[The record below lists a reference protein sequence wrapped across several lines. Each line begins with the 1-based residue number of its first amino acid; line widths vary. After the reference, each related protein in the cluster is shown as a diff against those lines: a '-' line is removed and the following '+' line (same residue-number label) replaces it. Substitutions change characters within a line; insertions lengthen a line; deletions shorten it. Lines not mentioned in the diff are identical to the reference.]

1 MALEDDKSGHRMR
14 LWQRFE
20 NGGISALAEYEI
32 VELLLTYAI
41 ARKDVKPI
49 AKALLKKFGN
59 LKNILRADK
68 AELTSV
74 EGMGDASATMIRF
87 VSSIIPLYHLQVL
100 EESPL
105 ELDSVDKLVEFF
117 RARIGAERIEVLEM
131 ACFDSQLRLLPKG
144 AIRLFEGSANTAN
157 VDIRRIVECAIK
169 LGASSIVLSHNHP
182 NGDAKPSLADIEFT
196 RNLSNAC
203 RPIKLDFIEHI
214 IIAKNSFFSFR
225 RDGRF
230 DVLYDSTSQEE
241 YYESSVASRK
251 KRLKIQ

>member
-1 MALEDDKSGHRMR
+1 MALENDKSGHRMR
-14 LWQRFE
+14 LRQRFE
-20 NGGISALAEYEI
+20 DGGISALAEYEI
-32 VELLLTYAI
+32 VELMLTYAI

-59 LKNILRADK
+59 FKNILK
-68 AELTSV
+68 AEKSELISV
-74 EGMGDASATMIRF
+74 EGMGEASATMINF
-87 VSSIIPLYHLQVL
+87 ISSIIPLYHMQVL

-105 ELDSVDKLVEFF
+105 ELDSVDKLVQFF
-117 RARIGAERIEVLEM
+117 RARIGAEKIEVLEM

-230 DVLYDSTSQEE
+230 DVLYDSTSQEQ

-251 KRLKIQ
+251 KILKVQ

>member
-1 MALEDDKSGHRMR
+1 MALENDKSGHRQR
-14 LWQRFE
+14 LRKRFE
-20 NGGISALAEYEI
+20 DGGISALAEYEI

-59 LKNILRADK
+59 LKNILTADR
-68 AELTSV
+68 AELSGI
-74 EGMGDASATMIRF
+74 EGMGEASATMIKF

-105 ELDSVDKLVEFF
+105 ELDSVDKLAEFF
-117 RARIGAERIEVLEM
+117 RARIGAEKIEVLEM
-131 ACFDSQLRLLPKG
+131 ACFDSQFRLLPKG

-169 LGASSIVLSHNHP
+169 LGASSIVLAHNHP
-182 NGDAKPSLADIEFT
+182 SGDAKPSLADVEFT

-214 IIAKNSFFSFR
+214 IIAKNAFYSFR
-225 RDGRF
+225 RDGHF
-230 DVLYDSTSQEE
+230 DVLYDSTAQEQ

-251 KRLKIQ
+251 KILKMR